1 MLVFLLLMLR
11 SSYVVFFFFKQKTA
25 YEMRISDWSSD
36 VCSSDLAGH
45 LSDRNLACRH
55 SRARDDALD
64 LAQWL
69 QPGYGDLY
77 RRHRSLFRAP
87 TGGGTPASSGSQFA
101 RWGPAANGPG
111 DDGAWGSRHRSDERR
126 VGKEVGRTAS
136 TRGSPH

>member
-87 TGGGTPASSGSQFA
+87 TGGGTPASSRRKFA
-101 RWGPAANGPG
+101 RWGPAANGTG
-111 DDGAWGSRHRSDERR
+111 DDGAWRSRHVYRWLQESRR
-126 VGKEVGRTAS
+126 DRKS
-136 TRGSPH
+136 TRMNSSH

>member
-36 VCSSDLAGH
+36 VCSSDLAGQ

-87 TGGGTPASSGSQFA
+87 TGGGTRAPSRRKFA
-101 RWGPAANGPG
+101 RWGPDANWNG
-111 DDGAWGSRHRSDERR
+111 DDGAWRRPHGSRCPLA
-126 VGKEVGRTAS
+126 GRTS
-136 TRGSPH
+136 GG

>member
-1 MLVFLLLMLR
+1 MCCYLVC
-11 SSYVVFFFFKQKTA
+11 FFFFKQKTA
-25 YEMRISDWSSD
+25 YELRISDWSSD
-36 VCSSDLAGH
+36 VCSSDLGH

-87 TGGGTPASSGSQFA
+87 TGGGTPASSRRKFA
-101 RWGPAANGPG
+101 RWGPAANGTG
-111 DDGAWGSRHRSDERR
+111 DDGAWRSRHVYRCYKNPD
-126 VGKEVGRTAS
+126 GKGAKKVAGQPGWQPD
-136 TRGSPH
+136 GSYL